1 MESSQEWSGGL
12 ETLCGQ
18 AYGAQQYHK
27 LGNYTY
33 SAIISLA
40 LVCVPI
46 GVLWIFMDKL
56 LILIGQDPLIS
67 LEARKYSVWLIPGLF
82 GCAVLKPTVRYFQT
96 QSLILPLLISSF
108 IVLCF
113 HVPICWILIFKLEL
127 GDIGAA
133 VAFCLSNWHNVILL
147 GLYVKY
153 SSACEATRMKFS
165 KETFLVIGEF
175 FRFAV
180 PAAVMV
186 W

>member
-1 MESSQEWSGGL
+1 MAGGL

-33 SAIISLA
+33 SAIISLF
-40 LVCVPI
+40 LVCIPI
-46 GVLWIFMDKL
+46 SILWIFLDKL
-56 LILIGQDPLIS
+56 LIIVGQDPSIS
-67 LEARKYSVWLIPGLF
+67 HEARKYSVWLIPGLF
-82 GCAVLKPTVRYFQT
+82 GCAILKPVVRYLQT
-96 QSLILPLLISSF
+96 QSLILPLMMTSF

-113 HVPICWILIFKLEL
+113 HIPISWILIFKLEL

-133 VAFCLSNWHNVILL
+133 VSFCLSNWCNVVLL
-147 GLYVKY
+147 GLYVTY
-153 SSACEATRMKFS
+153 SSACETTRMRFS
-165 KETFLVIGEF
+165 KESFLVIGEF
-175 FRFAV
+175 VQFAV